1 MKLTLLITTIALL
14 IVISG
19 CGKKGSNTS
28 TGNPLVSVEMASFS
42 ASSTKLGAFSVS
54 SLTLCFKRLRFKPV
68 DEIASDIDLT
78 LGQITLAPSG
88 TQIATVQVPPGEY
101 ERVEFDLEKDCLNG
115 GEPSVVI
122 DNDND
127 GGTPFQTDDRMTI
140 KFEGAVTI
148 TSDQT
153 LTLFVDNLITAADG
167 ITDANEIKS
176 ALEDSAATGSY

>member
-1 MKLTLLITTIALL
+1 MKNTLLIITIALSTL
-14 IVISG
+14 TSG

-42 ASSTKLGAFSVS
+42 ASSTKVGAFALS

-68 DEIASDIDLT
+68 DEIATDIDLT
-78 LGQITLAPSG
+78 LGQVTLAPSG

-148 TSDQT
+148 TTDQT
-153 LTLFVDNLITAADG
+153 LTLFVDNLINAADG
-167 ITDANEIKS
+167 INDANNIKTAFENS
-176 ALEDSAATGSY
+176 TATGTY